1 MDGFFKAKGFTRG
14 TLGDR
19 VLSLRLLK
27 SLYGLKQSPLEWYKD
42 IDAKLRKLGSVTAIL
57 IAIFIFLRSKMG
69 ASFSMWMNARWS
81 QAGDYTCKKLYMG
94 RASLYLGVGITH
106 LPGGAIELSQTRYV
120 EKTLE
125 RFGLRNCNGV
135 KLLMKKDLPRI
146 E

>member
-42 IDAKLRKLGSVTAIL
+42 IDAKLRRLEFRHCDTDRNLYIPTFENGC
-57 IAIFIFLRSKMG
+57 FLLYV
-69 ASFSMWMNARWS
+69 MNARWS